1 MKIKKNY
8 EEPTMQVVMLQQR
21 SNILIGSDMD
31 ALGEDFGWDD
41 VLETGTG
48 PDQGIQIEIEPGL
61 EPGL

>member
-1 MKIKKNY
+1 MKRKAY
-8 EEPTMQVVMLQQR
+8 QEPTMQVVKLQHR
-21 SNILIGSDMD
+21 SHILIGSNPD

-61 EPGL
+61 EL